1 MRLPV
6 DTNAGLKKCLFCSN
20 FRNGVCEAMP
30 VEVTDN
36 RYELVEG
43 IVQEALKEGVDIP
56 NTVFKAISDLVPK
69 RYHSRLFEVLE
80 NCEPDILSDV
90 ADVIIGVLERR
101 LEIKASISPDT
112 EFCCKNWR

>member
-43 IVQEALKEGVDIP
+43 IVQEALKEGADVP
-56 NTVFKAISDLVPK
+56 KTVFNAVSELVPIK
-69 RYHSRLFEVLE
+69 YRTRLMKILE
-80 NCEPDILSDV
+80 ECEPDILSDV

-112 EFCCKNWR
+112 EFCCKNWT